1 MDDRF
6 SEFAKDASVECGPL
20 TDAEN
25 ADMRAEIDAL
35 VAHAYDLTA
44 DELRFM
50 FTDFTENAVSP
61 AYRSLVMEK
70 FEESAAKWLADAGG
84 SSPDIEYI
92 PRRRSEI
99 A

>member
-1 MDDRF
+1 M
-6 SEFAKDASVECGPL
+6 C
-20 TDAEN
+20 
-25 ADMRAEIDAL
+25 AEIDAL

-44 DELRFM
+44 DELRFI
-50 FTDFTENAVSP
+50 FTDFTEKAVSP
-61 AYRSLVMEK
+61 VYRGLVMDK
-70 FEESAAKWLADAGG
+70 FKETAASWLADAGG

>member
-6 SEFAKDASVECGPL
+6 SEFANEAGVECGPL
-20 TDAEN
+20 TDAES

-35 VAHAYDLTA
+35 VAHAYDLTG
-44 DELRFM
+44 DELRFI

-61 AYRSLVMEK
+61 AYRGLVMDK
-70 FEESAAKWLADAGG
+70 FEETAAKWLAEVGG